1 MDKFIHS
8 HIFWSRIFSIRVI
21 FNLKERKHIGRCR
34 LNLDRRYK
42 SHRSAHQS
50 WLWYESKLPHH
61 NHSDGRNSRIFG
73 EKRKTWKRSGK
84 RIKRWIES
92 NELQL
97 RKIDRF
103 ATILEYFPSYTRIRT
118 NQKVIVRRPHELD
131 SERWIILSLFDNMAY
146 SSYFILL
153 IN

>member
-1 MDKFIHS
+1 ME
-8 HIFWSRIFSIRVI
+8 RV
-21 FNLKERKHIGRCR
+21 
-34 LNLDRRYK
+34 
-42 SHRSAHQS
+42 S
-50 WLWYESKLPHH
+50 
-61 NHSDGRNSRIFG
+61 
-73 EKRKTWKRSGK
+73 
-84 RIKRWIES
+84 
-92 NELQL
+92 LQL